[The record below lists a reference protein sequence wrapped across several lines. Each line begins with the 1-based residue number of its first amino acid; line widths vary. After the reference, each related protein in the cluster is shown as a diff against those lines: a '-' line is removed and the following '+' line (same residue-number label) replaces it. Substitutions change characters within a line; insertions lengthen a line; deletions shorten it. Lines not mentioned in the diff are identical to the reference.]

1 MNMKKIILITLIA
14 FFSLEAKTDYMK
26 DLELSGELLAF
37 AEYGAKSSWSESEVN
52 KVERMVAQFSD
63 QDLKE
68 IWTAN
73 VITYSLIGNLP
84 DYPSRGM
91 CKIAKR
97 NISKLKDDDLKSIWN
112 MNYGLYGC

>member
-1 MNMKKIILITLIA
+1 
-14 FFSLEAKTDYMK
+14 
-26 DLELSGELLAF
+26 
-37 AEYGAKSSWSESEVN
+37 
-52 KVERMVAQFSD
+52 
-63 QDLKE
+63 
-68 IWTAN
+68 
-73 VITYSLIGNLP
+73 LIGNLP

>member
-52 KVERMVAQFSD
+52 RVERMVAQFSD

-73 VITYSLIGNLP
+73 VIGYALIGNLP